1 MNATRHK
8 ILVSIVAVLGALTI
22 RSAFAETWI
31 YVPDMSQLKFQLF
44 PGGLIYIRNLS
55 DFSAAALGCC
65 YNYWIDTTTQDGRNT
80 WATMLSASAQH
91 TPLYVGIPDGQA
103 QGVVSYVG
111 IW

>member
-1 MNATRHK
+1 MNTTRHK
-8 ILVSIVAVLGALTI
+8 ILLSIVAVLGALTM

-44 PGGLIYIRNLS
+44 PGGLIYLRNLS
-55 DFSAAALGCC
+55 DFSPAALGCC

>member
-1 MNATRHK
+1 MNAKKQK
-8 ILVSIVAVLGALTI
+8 IFVSIVAVLGALSM
-22 RSAFAETWI
+22 RSAFAETWVL
-31 YVPDMSQLKFQLF
+31 VPDMSQLKFQLF
-44 PGGLIYIRNLS
+44 PGGLIYFRNLS

-91 TPLYVGIPDGQA
+91 APLYVGIPDGQA